1 MFMGLGECIAH
12 LHCLMSYNRIERS
25 LKDNRYYYRSIEP
38 TLTERARPGQH
49 EEPDD
54 APTLV

>member
-12 LHCLMSYNRIERS
+12 LHCLMSHNRIEGS